1 MLNIFPSY
9 FNERSSKI
17 ISRRINQ
24 FSSPNCLVK
33 IQNIDRF
40 RTKLMQ
46 FSSPKTSLLH
56 FIEEWSRIIEKSWP
70 IWKRREICF
79 LVVANPTTLRGD
91 VTGVLLTKRFAQPA
105 LTWVLSLC
113 IIYLP
118 RFDRRVF
125 VFGTAM
131 TTTLRDIVHSL
142 LKPSLWLFR
151 TDRSPF
157 PLLLLE
163 FVEIRDV
170 SLPRRDFCVASR

>member
-1 MLNIFPSY
+1 MELDNPEIVADLEAARNLF
-9 FNERSSKI
+9 
-17 ISRRINQ
+17 SRRRE
-24 FSSPNCLVK
+24 SS
-33 IQNIDRF
+33 
-40 RTKLMQ
+40 
-46 FSSPKTSLLH
+46 
-56 FIEEWSRIIEKSWP
+56 
-70 IWKRREICF
+70 
-79 LVVANPTTLRGD
+79 TTLRAD

-113 IIYLP
+113 IIYSP

-131 TTTLRDIVHSL
+131 TTLRDIVHSL

-151 TDRSPF
+151 TDRSPLL
-157 PLLLLE
+157 LLLLE